1 MSILLILLYCPGR
14 HLMALFKFNFW
25 YQDIDDMREPRRG
38 GGRGMGGGLEIP
50 NFFRKYASSFNPPTE
65 NLNFSRTSLEK
76 NIWISPWITRSY
88 VYILRSNKS
97 NISNTFAFRIN
108 NFNHLFNCFVMGKK
122 TVSYLTLVLNYTWHR
137 LSKTR
142 LRKTV
147 LPESQRIQHTVEM
160 CTINQRGILA
170 LNICNYLNIIHYI

>member
-108 NFNHLFNCFVMGKK
+108 NFNHLFNCFVMEKK
-122 TVSYLTLVLNYTWHR
+122 RCHIL
-137 LSKTR
+137 LSF
-142 LRKTV
+142 
-147 LPESQRIQHTVEM
+147 
-160 CTINQRGILA
+160 
-170 LNICNYLNIIHYI
+170 

>member
-1 MSILLILLYCPGR
+1 MG
-14 HLMALFKFNFW
+14 
-25 YQDIDDMREPRRG
+25 
-38 GGRGMGGGLEIP
+38 GGGLEIP

-108 NFNHLFNCFVMGKK
+108 NFNHLFNCFVMEKK

-170 LNICNYLNIIHYI
+170 LNILQLSKYNSLYLDKNQCRTKQTSLFGLVNQISW